1 MMYRFLLFSY
11 PDYYPSGGLGDL
23 ALKFNTVQE
32 LKKVDTLYLDDYVEI
47 YDFKAGKEIV
57 ISYEPDSSKETH
69 VNRLVAEMEEY
80 LK

>member
-1 MMYRFLLFSY
+1 MYRFLLFSY
-11 PDYYPSGGLGDL
+11 PEYYPSGGLEDL
-23 ALKFNTVQE
+23 VLQFNTIEE
-32 LKKVDTLYLDDYVEI
+32 LKEVDTFYINDYVEI

-57 ISYEPDSSKETH
+57 TSYEIVSKETH

>member
-1 MMYRFLLFSY
+1 MYRFLLFSY
-11 PDYYPSGGLGDL
+11 DDPNGGLEDL
-23 ALKFNTVQE
+23 VLQFNTIEE
-32 LKKVDTLYLDDYVEI
+32 LKEVDTFYINDYVEI

-57 ISYEPDSSKETH
+57 TSYEIVSKETH

>member
-1 MMYRFLLFSY
+1 MYRFLLFSY

-47 YDFKAGKEIV
+47 YDFKVGKEIV
-57 ISYEPDSSKETH
+57 TSYEIVSKETH

>member
-1 MMYRFLLFSY
+1 MYRFLLFSY
-11 PDYYPSGGLGDL
+11 EGYYPNGGIGDL
-23 ALKFNTVQE
+23 VLQFNTIEE
-32 LKKVDTLYLDDYVEI
+32 LKEVNIFYIHDYVEI

-57 ISYEPDSSKETH
+57 TSFEIVNKETH